1 MKRFPSYLVSN
12 FFLFCWIE
20 KKKKKKKISLE
31 DIPPFGPI
39 VNKIHLFDNEI
50 DCLQPNGLNII
61 QNVIEA
67 FARLIEIS
75 EDLEELD
82 LDENVIG
89 HVGGNL
95 VLEALKARKE
105 SKR

>member
-1 MKRFPSYLVSN
+1 
-12 FFLFCWIE
+12 
-20 KKKKKKKISLE
+20 
-31 DIPPFGPI
+31 
-39 VNKIHLFDNEI
+39 
-50 DCLQPNGLNII
+50 LNII